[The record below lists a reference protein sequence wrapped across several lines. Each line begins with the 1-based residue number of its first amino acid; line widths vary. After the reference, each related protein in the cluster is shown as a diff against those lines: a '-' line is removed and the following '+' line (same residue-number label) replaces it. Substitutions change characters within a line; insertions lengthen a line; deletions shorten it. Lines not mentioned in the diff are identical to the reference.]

1 MNREH
6 LPAED
11 LVSSHDAAPTAPL
24 AHLRLLEVGWV
35 FLRIGAVAFGGLG
48 AALALIQR
56 ELVERRRVLTA
67 ADVTEALTYTK
78 LLPGSTVVQ
87 VVSYLGFRLHGWP
100 GSALA
105 TVAFLV
111 PSVLAM
117 LGLAA
122 LYVSAE
128 SLPGIAPARNGLTA
142 AVAGVL
148 MATTV
153 RIGKANIGDALT
165 LTLALAAFGAVVFL
179 GINAALIVIA
189 AGAIGIVFLS
199 GPPAAADGTGVGSR

>member
-1 MNREH
+1 M
-6 LPAED
+6 
-11 LVSSHDAAPTAPL
+11 SSHHAAPTAPL

-87 VVSYLGFRLHGWP
+87 VVSYLGFRLHGWT

-148 MATTV
+148 LATTV
-153 RIGKANIGDALT
+153 RIGRANLGDALT
-165 LTLALAAFGAVVFL
+165 LALAVGAFGAAAFL
-179 GINAALIVIA
+179 GINAALVVIT

-199 GPPAAADGTGVGSR
+199 GPPGTPDDKRDRTQ

>member
-1 MNREH
+1 M
-6 LPAED
+6 
-11 LVSSHDAAPTAPL
+11 SSHHAAPTAPL
-24 AHLRLLEVGWV
+24 AHLRLPEVGWV

-87 VVSYLGFRLHGWP
+87 VVSYLGFRLHGWA

-148 MATTV
+148 LATTV
-153 RIGKANIGDALT
+153 RIGRANLGDV
-165 LTLALAAFGAVVFL
+165 LTLALAVGAFGAAAFL
-179 GINAALIVIA
+179 GINAALVVIT

-199 GPPAAADGTGVGSR
+199 GPRGTADDKRDRTQ